1 MKKGIILLAVIIAAA
16 AVVTGCGA
24 QNNSTAATTAPVA
37 TADTAS
43 KGELTE
49 AEAKAAALKD
59 ANIPES
65 EATFVKAVKKTE
77 DGFTYFEI
85 EFTTATK
92 KYTYKILT
100 TNGTIKD
107 RKVESYS
114 GGAAGDTSGS
124 KITEAEATAAAL
136 AIAELSESD
145 VSGLKA
151 TLTTENGTPVYKVA
165 FTSDGEE
172 FEYLINASTGD
183 LYEAESESAD
193 NDNDSDNDN
202 DGDSDDNDNDDNDSD
217 SDDNDSDEDNDDS
230 NDSDNNSDDNNND
243 NNNND

>member
-24 QNNSTAATTAPVA
+24 KNDTTSATAAPIA
-37 TADTAS
+37 TADSTS

-49 AEAKAAALKD
+49 AEAKATALKD

-92 KYTYKILT
+92 KYTYKVLT
-100 TNGTIKD
+100 TNGAIRE

-114 GGAAGDTSGS
+114 PEEAANASGS

-136 AIAELSESD
+136 AIAELSEGD
-145 VSGLKA
+145 VNGLKA
-151 TLTTENGTPVYKVA
+151 TLTTENGTSVYKVV
-165 FTSDGEE
+165 FNSDGTEY
-172 FEYLINASTGD
+172 EYLINASTGQ
-183 LYEAESESAD
+183 LYEAESESD
-193 NDNDSDNDN
+193 
-202 DGDSDDNDNDDNDSD
+202 DGNNDSDDNDSDDND
-217 SDDNDSDEDNDDS
+217 SDDNDSDEDYDDDTDDN
-230 NDSDNNSDDNNND
+230 NDSDDDNNN
-243 NNNND
+243 NNNNNNNEE

>member
-151 TLTTENGTPVYKVA
+151 TLTTEDGTPVYKVA

-202 DGDSDDNDNDDNDSD
+202 DGDSDDNDDD

-230 NDSDNNSDDNNND
+230 NDSDNDNNSDDNNND

>member
-151 TLTTENGTPVYKVA
+151 TLTTEDGTPVYKVE

-172 FEYLINASTGD
+172 FKYLINASTGD

-202 DGDSDDNDNDDNDSD
+202 DGDSDDNDNDNDN
-217 SDDNDSDEDNDDS
+217 DNDSDEDNDDS

>member
-1 MKKGIILLAVIIAAA
+1 MKKGIILLAVIMAAT

-24 QNNSTAATTAPVA
+24 KNNATVATTAPVA

-114 GGAAGDTSGS
+114 GDAASSTGA

-136 AIAELSESD
+136 AIAELNESD

-151 TLTTENGTPVYKVA
+151 TLTTENGVAVYKVV

-172 FEYLINASTGD
+172 FEYLINASNGE
-183 LYEAESESAD
+183 LYEAETES
-193 NDNDSDNDN
+193 DSDSGN
-202 DGDSDDNDNDDNDSD
+202 DNDSD
-217 SDDNDSDEDNDDS
+217 SDEGNDDSDDGDSDEDSDDS
-230 NDSDNNSDDNNND
+230 DADSDSDDGDNDSDDNNN
-243 NNNND
+243 ND

>member
-24 QNNSTAATTAPVA
+24 KNDTTSATAAPIA
-37 TADTAS
+37 TADSTS

-49 AEAKAAALKD
+49 AEAKATALKD

-92 KYTYKILT
+92 KYTYKVLT
-100 TNGTIKD
+100 TNGTIRE

-114 GGAAGDTSGS
+114 PEEAANASGS
-124 KITEAEATAAAL
+124 KITEAQATAAAL
-136 AIAELSESD
+136 AIAELSEGD
-145 VSGLKA
+145 VNGLKA
-151 TLTTENGTPVYKVA
+151 TLTTENGTSVYKVV
-165 FTSDGEE
+165 FNSDGTEY
-172 FEYLINASTGD
+172 EYLINASTGE
-183 LYEAESESAD
+183 LYEAESESD
-193 NDNDSDNDN
+193 NGNTDN
-202 DGDSDDNDNDDNDSD
+202 D
-217 SDDNDSDEDNDDS
+217 SDDNDSDEDNDDDTDDN
-230 NDSDNNSDDNNND
+230 NDSDDDNNN
-243 NNNND
+243 NNNNNEE